1 MSVRKGSNIIAI
13 GNVQVDGDTTSFNS
27 NHSLQAIGTK
37 NKNTESSVVG
47 IYDWVG
53 TKDEY
58 TEQNVAVLHPDWI
71 CFITDDEE
79 IDVENY
85 YTKTA
90 TEDRFAHRDADNFT
104 TNGQNFLTS
113 LGMPSARSESV
124 TLLSSGSTYTAPAN
138 GLFCFYFKCQTSGN
152 KITITNDTRYT
163 STLMVTTVMSG
174 TIQCVSHWCRK
185 GDVIKLSWQSS
196 AINLSDSS
204 ADFIYAVG
212 NPGGV

>member
-1 MSVRKGSNIIAI
+1 M
-13 GNVQVDGDTTSFNS
+13 
-27 NHSLQAIGTK
+27 
-37 NKNTESSVVG
+37 
-47 IYDWVG
+47 
-53 TKDEY
+53 
-58 TEQNVAVLHPDWI
+58 
-71 CFITDDEE
+71 
-79 IDVENY
+79 DVENY

-90 TEDRFAHRDADNFT
+90 VNTLLGGKANIAADNFT

-113 LGMPSARSESV
+113 LGMPSPRSEEV
-124 TLLSSGSTYTAPAN
+124 TLLASGSTYTAPAN

-152 KITITNDTRYT
+152 KVTITNDTRYT

-185 GDVIKLSWQSS
+185 GDVIKLSWSS
-196 AINLSDSS
+196 TAINLSGST